1 MRKFSSQSVS
11 VRTRRVP
18 VAVAIA
24 PQLRSDTRSSKTEQL
39 TDGDAVAAASAITA
53 MVRDAGFITR
63 IP

>member
-1 MRKFSSQSVS
+1 